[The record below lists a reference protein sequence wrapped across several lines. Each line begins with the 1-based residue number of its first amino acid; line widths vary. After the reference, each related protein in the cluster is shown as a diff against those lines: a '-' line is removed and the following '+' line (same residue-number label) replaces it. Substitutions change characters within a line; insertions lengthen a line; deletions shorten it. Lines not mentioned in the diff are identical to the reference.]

1 MPDSEGELEHAAVVI
16 RESGSPATFDSR
28 THIYLHVDGMK
39 YWTMGSPINETIVL
53 NRAKS

>member
-1 MPDSEGELEHAAVVI
+1 MPDDEGEFEHAAAVV

-28 THIYLHVDGMK
+28 TYIYLYVDGMK
-39 YWTMGSPINETIVL
+39 YWTMGSPINETTVL